1 VVTDLGSTNGCF
13 LNGVRVVC
21 SQVLRS
27 GASVGS
33 LRIRVLVSCA
43 RAPQRNGR
51 RMGICGV
58 APAVAEVFDIVALE
72 DLIALAKDMAAARDL
87 VTA

>member
-33 LRIRVLVSCA
+33 LRIRVLVSGA
-43 RAPQRNGR
+43 RAP
-51 RMGICGV
+51 
-58 APAVAEVFDIVALE
+58 
-72 DLIALAKDMAAARDL
+72 
-87 VTA
+87 